1 MKHIQVWRLRQS
13 YRELLRM
20 IRSISRNPAARDQ
33 APDHASDLLRRKDE
47 LRRAMMFAEL
57 GLQPVPVR
65 RRR

>member
-1 MKHIQVWRLRQS
+1 MKHIQVWRLRQR

-20 IRSISRNPAARDQ
+20 IRSIRRNPAARDQ
-33 APDHASDLLRRKDE
+33 AGDLMRRKDE

-57 GLQPVPVR
+57 GLEPVPVR